1 MSGKIVLSKKRIL
14 VIDDEVEITDI
25 VSEFLSI
32 AGYDVTVLN
41 SSQYWQDKLNEIQP
55 DLLMLDIMMP
65 GEDGYAICS
74 QVKADPSTAGIP
86 VIFLSGR
93 NKEDDQGRSFKA
105 GGEMFIKKPFS
116 GERLLGIVN
125 VVMASQ

>member
-1 MSGKIVLSKKRIL
+1 MSGKIQLSKKRIL

-65 GEDGYAICS
+65 GEDGYAI
-74 QVKADPSTAGIP
+74 
-86 VIFLSGR
+86 
-93 NKEDDQGRSFKA
+93 
-105 GGEMFIKKPFS
+105 
-116 GERLLGIVN
+116 
-125 VVMASQ
+125 